1 MSQRKISKIGLG
13 TGSEI
18 KINAVTRVF
27 GPETSFDAEI
37 FPVVDAPSG
46 VPPQPIGKQQT
57 RQGAVN
63 RARAAQKSKP
73 ECDAFIGIENG
84 MWIKNENE
92 TEQHKNPTQEQV
104 WEDAAYVVMIIPA
117 VAGQISETDDLI
129 LDALSDAI
137 DIPPVEKRPFKTGR
151 SGEWSIL
158 KDPHAVLTD
167 GKKPREE
174 FLVEA
179 VERLKKVVID
189 LTQAKL

>member
-1 MSQRKISKIGLG
+1 MTTRKISKIGLG

-27 GPETSFDAEI
+27 GPTTTFGAEI
-37 FPVVDAPSG
+37 SPVIDAPSG
-46 VPPQPIGKQQT
+46 VPPQPISKQQT

-73 ECDAFIGIENG
+73 DCDAFIGIENG
-84 MWIKNENE
+84 MWIKNENVDE
-92 TEQHKNPTQEQV
+92 NDDEQQV

-117 VAGQISETDDLI
+117 VVGQVSETEDLV

-137 DIPPVEKRPFKTGR
+137 DIPPRDKRPFKTGPN
-151 SGEWSIL
+151 GEWSVL
-158 KDPHAVLTD
+158 KDPHSVLTN

-179 VERLKKVVID
+179 LDRLKKVVID
-189 LTQAKL
+189 LSQAKL